1 MSYAQESQTRVI
13 NIEGFSPD
21 LIDTMI
27 HYIYSGGGTPCSTRL
42 LAGVINTD
50 RGATDLEI
58 AKVEQAKDESL
69 LSCYVK
75 AWSAADFFLLESM
88 KQDCVDGLKKSCEQ
102 DINVTTDLKAKLPL
116 SKQRPILKKL
126 ADGVA
131 TAYHHHPHAEPCQSV
146 LVNFAFASRLFF
158 MGMDNFRNL
167 IEQERDFGHG
177 FYVKLM
183 RSRDFQYFGRLDPT
197 SLTTFVDNQC
207 RSCQRVYAYAG
218 GCFHIFDDKKG
229 TSKSDPVIRW
239 KCGLCKQRDKQANV
253 VRIELCEQ

>member
-1 MSYAQESQTRVI
+1 MRCDKIEIVSLIRMSYAQESQTRVI

-42 LAGVINTD
+42 LAGIPDTD
-50 RGATDLEI
+50 QGVTDLEI
-58 AKVEQAKDESL
+58 AKVEQEKDESQ

-75 AWSAADFFLLESM
+75 AWSAADFFLLEPM
-88 KQDCVDGLKKSCEQ
+88 KQDCVDGLKKSCEE
-102 DINVTTDLKAKLPL
+102 DINVTTDLKVKLPL
-116 SKQRPILKKL
+116 SKQKPILKKL

-158 MGMDNFRNL
+158 MGMDDFRNL
-167 IEQERDFGHG
+167 IEQEHDFGHG

-183 RSRDFQYFGRLDPT
+183 RSRDFQYFGRLDPA
-197 SLTTFVDNQC
+197 SLTTFVDSQC
-207 RSCQRVYAYAG
+207 QSCQRHHAAAYY
-218 GCFHIFDDKKG
+218 CYHTFDDKKC

-239 KCGLCKQRDKQANV
+239 KCAACKARN
-253 VRIELCEQ
+253 